1 LFPSLAERA
10 SWHAQKK
17 VQEREESREK
27 KSQENQ
33 SICEKNTNFKLEE
46 KSKHS
51 SSKKRGK
58 QSCLNF
64 N

>member
-27 KSQENQ
+27 KKVRKTNQFVKKIQILNLKRNQ
-33 SICEKNTNFKLEE
+33 SIAQARKEGNKAV
-46 KSKHS
+46 
-51 SSKKRGK
+51 
-58 QSCLNF
+58 
-64 N
+64 